1 MEDPITRG
9 LGTRRDEDIALDLM
23 KFIAGSTGYR
33 KTSAPGVGFQ
43 GGVSSKA
50 GDAPDNTP
58 MSLDFG
64 VT

>member
-1 MEDPITRG
+1 
-9 LGTRRDEDIALDLM
+9 M
-23 KFIAGSTGYR
+23 KFIAGSTGCR